1 MSAAARMNVRRI
13 DKYKSKSPIIVV
25 FNRLYAIWRI
35 ARVGRVLHRAT
46 RDQDLDEATPR
57 LVALKPSATKVLALA
72 RALADDQREGKA
84 AVQELVR
91 SAGGNRETLRYAALG
106 TRQNGEHLE
115 SLWANTTYRLLIAA
129 RDGTTISPLSAG
141 EFARLARLD
150 GFASLDIEERWN
162 VLLCHAPELGELQSA
177 ARAGEFGFSIS
188 PRESDKTRGDAQQ
201 MALPGSVNGRR
212 QLMARLTNIVGPD
225 CPVDDA
231 LLRSK
236 IALATVRYWIV
247 RPLEGSCGAVNCCQA
262 TR

>member
-1 MSAAARMNVRRI
+1 M
-13 DKYKSKSPIIVV
+13 V
-25 FNRLYAIWRI
+25 FDRLYNIWKITR
-35 ARVGRVLHRAT
+35 AGRVLRRAT

-57 LVALKPSATKVLALA
+57 LVALNPSVTKVLALA
-72 RALADDQREGKA
+72 RALADDQREDEA

-106 TRQNGEHLE
+106 ARQNGEHLE
-115 SLWANTTYRLLIAA
+115 SLWANTTHRLLIAA

-188 PRESDKTRGDAQQ
+188 PGESDKTRRDEQQ
-201 MALPGSVNGRR
+201 TALPESVNGRR

-225 CPVDDA
+225 CPADDA

-236 IALATVRYWIV
+236 IALATARYWIV
-247 RPLEGSCGAVNCCQA
+247 RA
-262 TR
+262 TRGHGSSEPHEQ